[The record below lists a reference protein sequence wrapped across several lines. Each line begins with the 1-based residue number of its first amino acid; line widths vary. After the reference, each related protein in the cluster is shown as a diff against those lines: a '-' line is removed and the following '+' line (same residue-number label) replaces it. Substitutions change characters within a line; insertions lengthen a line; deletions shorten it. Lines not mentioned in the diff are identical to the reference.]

1 MGSSW
6 KLILVFAVLFLT
18 GGLSG
23 SVITYSVL
31 RRQTL
36 PNPTR
41 SFHSWTENLMQ
52 KIQRIARL
60 TPEQSAKIRP
70 RVEAA
75 VKQMQSIQVQAMQQG
90 SDALDAALA
99 EIEPELNPDQQ
110 KRLERFRERRRQ
122 FLQEAITKRD
132 EQQ

>member
-6 KLILVFAVLFLT
+6 KLALVFAVLFLT

-31 RRQTL
+31 RKQAL

-41 SFHSWTENLMQ
+41 NLRTWTENLME
-52 KIQRIARL
+52 KLQRIGRL
-60 TPEQSAKIRP
+60 TPEQVTKIRP

-75 VKQMQSIQVQAMQQG
+75 VKQMQSIQIQSMQQG

-110 KRLERFRERRRQ
+110 KRLEHWRERRRQ
-122 FLQEAITKRD
+122 FLQEAIARRD
-132 EQQ
+132 AAQ

>member
-6 KLILVFAVLFLT
+6 KLVLVFAVLFLT

-23 SVITYSVL
+23 SLITYSVM
-31 RRQTL
+31 RKQAF

-41 SFHSWTENLMQ
+41 NVHSWTENLMQ
-52 KIQRIARL
+52 KLQHIGQL
-60 TPEQSAKIRP
+60 TPEQVAKIRP

-75 VKQMQSIQVQAMQQG
+75 VKQMQSIQVQSMQQG

-99 EIEPELNPDQQ
+99 EIETELNPDQQ
-110 KRLERFRERRRQ
+110 KPLEHFREHRREV
-122 FLQEAITKRD
+122 LQQAISRREA
-132 EQQ
+132 Q

>member
-6 KLILVFAVLFLT
+6 KLALVFAVLFLT

-31 RRQTL
+31 RKQA
-36 PNPTR
+36 PQNPTR
-41 SFHSWTENLMQ
+41 SFHSWTANLME
-52 KIQRIARL
+52 KIQRIGRL
-60 TPEQSAKIRP
+60 TPEQSSKIRP

-75 VKQMQSIQVQAMQQG
+75 VKQMQSIQVQSMQQG

-110 KRLERFRERRRQ
+110 KRLERFRERRRA
-122 FLQEAITKRD
+122 FLQEAIARRD
-132 EQQ
+132 SEQ

>member
-6 KLILVFAVLFLT
+6 KLALVFAVLFLT

-31 RRQTL
+31 RKQAL

-41 SFHSWTENLMQ
+41 SFHAWTENLMQ
-52 KIQRIARL
+52 KLQRIGRL

-70 RVEAA
+70 RVR
-75 VKQMQSIQVQAMQQG
+75 SSG
-90 SDALDAALA
+90 
-99 EIEPELNPDQQ
+99 
-110 KRLERFRERRRQ
+110 
-122 FLQEAITKRD
+122 
-132 EQQ
+132 

>member
-6 KLILVFAVLFLT
+6 KLALVFAVLFLT
-18 GGLSG
+18 GGFSG

-31 RRQTL
+31 RRQAI

-41 SFHSWTENLMQ
+41 NFHTWSDNLMR
-52 KIQRIARL
+52 KLQRIGLL

-75 VKQMQSIQVQAMQQG
+75 VKQMQSIQTQAMQQG
-90 SDALDAALA
+90 GDALDAALA
-99 EIEPELNPDQQ
+99 EIETGLNPDQQ
-110 KRLERFRERRRQ
+110 KRLEHFRERRRE
-122 FLQEAITKRD
+122 FLQEAISRR
-132 EQQ
+132 EAQR

>member
-6 KLILVFAVLFLT
+6 KLVLVFAVLFLT

-41 SFHSWTENLMQ
+41 SFHSWTRNPMQ
-52 KIQRIARL
+52 KVQRIAR
-60 TPEQSAKIRP
+60 PRPGQSETLRP

-99 EIEPELNPDQQ
+99 EIEPELNPDQK
-110 KRLERFRERRRQ
+110 KRLEGFLRRR
-122 FLQEAITKRD
+122 R
-132 EQQ
+132 

>member
-1 MGSSW
+1 MGPSW
-6 KLILVFAVLFLT
+6 KLALVFAVLFLT

-31 RRQTL
+31 RKQAF

-41 SFHSWTENLMQ
+41 SFHTWTENLMQ
-52 KIQRIARL
+52 KIQRIGRL

-75 VKQMQSIQVQAMQQG
+75 VKQMQSIQIQAMQQG

-99 EIEPELNPDQQ
+99 EMEPELNPDQQ
-110 KRLERFRERRRQ
+110 KRLERFRERRRE
-122 FLQEAITKRD
+122 FLQDAIAKRD
-132 EQQ
+132 APQ

>member
-1 MGSSW
+1 
-6 KLILVFAVLFLT
+6 
-18 GGLSG
+18 
-23 SVITYSVL
+23 
-31 RRQTL
+31 
-36 PNPTR
+36 
-41 SFHSWTENLMQ
+41 MQ

-122 FLQEAITKRD
+122 FLQEAITRRD

>member
-1 MGSSW
+1 MGPSW
-6 KLILVFAVLFLT
+6 KLVLVFAVLFLT

-41 SFHSWTENLMQ
+41 SFHSWTENLME

-60 TPEQSAKIRP
+60 TTEQSAKIRP

-132 EQQ
+132 DQH

>member
-6 KLILVFAVLFLT
+6 KLALVFAVLFLT
-18 GGLSG
+18 GGFSG

-31 RRQTL
+31 RRQAI

-41 SFHSWTENLMQ
+41 NFHTWSDNLMR
-52 KIQRIARL
+52 KLQRIGQL

-75 VKQMQSIQVQAMQQG
+75 VKQMQSIQTQAMQQG
-90 SDALDAALA
+90 GDALDAALA
-99 EIEPELNPDQQ
+99 EIETGLNPDQQ
-110 KRLERFRERRRQ
+110 KRLEHFRERRRE
-122 FLQEAITKRD
+122 FLQEAISRR
-132 EQQ
+132 EAQR

>member
-6 KLILVFAVLFLT
+6 KLVLVFAVLFLT

-31 RRQTL
+31 RRQTS

-75 VKQMQSIQVQAMQQG
+75 VKQMRSIQDQAMQQG
-90 SDALDAALA
+90 SDALDGALA
-99 EIEPELNPDQQ
+99 DIQPEFNPDQQ
-110 KRLERFRERRRQ
+110 KLLERFRERRRQ
-122 FLQEAITKRD
+122 FLQEAISKRD
-132 EQQ
+132 EQH

>member
-1 MGSSW
+1 M
-6 KLILVFAVLFLT
+6 
-18 GGLSG
+18 
-23 SVITYSVL
+23 
-31 RRQTL
+31 
-36 PNPTR
+36 
-41 SFHSWTENLMQ
+41 E

-99 EIEPELNPDQQ
+99 EIEPELTPDQQ

-132 EQQ
+132 EQH

>member
-6 KLILVFAVLFLT
+6 KLVLVFAVLFLT

-23 SVITYSVL
+23 SIITYSVL
-31 RRQTL
+31 RRHTL

-52 KIQRIARL
+52 KVQRVARL

-122 FLQEAITKRD
+122 FLQEAITRRD
-132 EQQ
+132 SQQ

>member
-6 KLILVFAVLFLT
+6 KLALVFAVLFLT

-31 RRQTL
+31 RKQA
-36 PNPTR
+36 PSNPTR
-41 SFHSWTENLMQ
+41 SFHSWTENLME
-52 KIQRIARL
+52 KIQRNGRL

-99 EIEPELNPDQQ
+99 EIEPELTPDQQ
-110 KRLERFRERRRQ
+110 KRLERFRERRREY
-122 FLQEAITKRD
+122 LQQAIARRD
-132 EQQ
+132 SPQ

>member
-6 KLILVFAVLFLT
+6 KLALVFAVLFLT

-31 RRQTL
+31 RRHAPQ
-36 PNPTR
+36 NPIR
-41 SFHSWTENLMQ
+41 NSHSWTENLME
-52 KIQRIARL
+52 KIQRIGQL
-60 TPEQSAKIRP
+60 TPDQAARIRP

-75 VKQMQSIQVQAMQQG
+75 VKQMQSIQVQSMQQG
-90 SDALDAALA
+90 SDAFDAALA

-110 KRLERFRERRRQ
+110 KRLERFRERRRE
-122 FLQEAITKRD
+122 FLQEALARRD
-132 EQQ
+132 SQQ

>member
-6 KLILVFAVLFLT
+6 KLALVFAVLFLT

-31 RRQTL
+31 RKQAI

-41 SFHSWTENLMQ
+41 NFRAWSDNLMR
-52 KIQRIARL
+52 KLQRIGQL
-60 TPEQSAKIRP
+60 TPEQSARIRP

-75 VKQMQSIQVQAMQQG
+75 VKQMQSIQIQAMQQG

-99 EIEPELNPDQQ
+99 EIESGLNPDQQ
-110 KRLERFRERRRQ
+110 KRVERFRERRRE
-122 FLQEAITKRD
+122 FLQEAISRR
-132 EQQ
+132 EAQR

>member
-6 KLILVFAVLFLT
+6 KLALVFAVLFLT

-31 RRQTL
+31 RKQPL

-41 SFHSWTENLMQ
+41 NFRTWTENLME
-52 KIQRIARL
+52 KLQRIGRL
-60 TPEQSAKIRP
+60 TPEQVTKIRP

-75 VKQMQSIQVQAMQQG
+75 VKQMQSIQIQAMQQG

-110 KRLERFRERRRQ
+110 KRLEHWRERRRQ
-122 FLQEAITKRD
+122 FLQDAIARRD
-132 EQQ
+132 SAQ

>member
-6 KLILVFAVLFLT
+6 KLVLVFAVLFLT

-23 SVITYSVL
+23 SVITDSVL

-41 SFHSWTENLMQ
+41 SFHSWSENLMQ

-110 KRLERFRERRRQ
+110 KRLEHWRERRRE
-122 FLQEAITKRD
+122 FLQEAIARRD
-132 EQQ
+132 AAQ

>member
-6 KLILVFAVLFLT
+6 KLALVFAVLFLT
-18 GGLSG
+18 GGLCG
-23 SVITYSVL
+23 SVITYEVL
-31 RRQTL
+31 RKQAP

-41 SFHSWTENLMQ
+41 SFHTWTENLMQ
-52 KIQRIARL
+52 KIQRIGRL

-90 SDALDAALA
+90 SGALDAALA
-99 EIEPELNPDQQ
+99 EIELELNPDQQ
-110 KRLERFRERRRQ
+110 KRLERFRERRRE
-122 FLQEAITKRD
+122 FLQEAIARRD
-132 EQQ
+132 AQR

>member
-6 KLILVFAVLFLT
+6 KLALVFAVLFLT

-23 SVITYSVL
+23 SLLTHSL
-31 RRQTL
+31 MRRMGPPGPQRTF
-36 PNPTR
+36 R
-41 SFHSWTENLMQ
+41 SWADNLT
-52 KIQRIARL
+52 QRLTHVAHL
-60 TPEQSAKIRP
+60 TPEQVDKIRP

-75 VKQMQSIQVQAMQQG
+75 VKQMQSIQIQSMQQV

-110 KRLERFRERRRQ
+110 KALERFRERRRA
-122 FLQEAITKRD
+122 FLQQAIQRR
-132 EQQ
+132 EGRE